1 MTKCKSL
8 RQFRPTLSWVCLFK
22 TLHLS
27 ITNQQTAKDSV
38 CEFKRLFWL
47 VDGKRTPRTPAIP
60 SHTDILLLYR
70 ERYRKL
76 EFSLTPGCS
85 YWDLQQHSALHKN
98 TFCLKLLPGRRIGSK
113 FETIFVSAAAVTD
126 VHICPEKSPSLFS
139 ETHIMRTE
147 FGQYDLYQIRSCEW
161 ISLREEVTKIK
172 PLNSRH
178 DSLVL

>member
-8 RQFRPTLSWVCLFK
+8 RQSRPTLSWVCLFK

-27 ITNQQTAKDSV
+27 ITNQQTVKDSV
-38 CEFKRLFWL
+38 KRLSWL
-47 VDGKRTPRTPAIP
+47 VDGKRTPAIP
-60 SHTDILLLYR
+60 SHTHILLLYR

-76 EFSLTPGCS
+76 EFSLTPGCT
-85 YWDLQQHSALHKN
+85 YWDLQQHSALLKN
-98 TFCLKLLPGRRIGSK
+98 TFCLKLLSGRRIGSK

-126 VHICPEKSPSLFS
+126 VHICPEKSPSLFFD
-139 ETHIMRTE
+139 THTMRTE
-147 FGQYDLYQIRSCEW
+147 FGRYDLYQIRSCDW
-161 ISLREEVTKIK
+161 RSLREQVTKIK